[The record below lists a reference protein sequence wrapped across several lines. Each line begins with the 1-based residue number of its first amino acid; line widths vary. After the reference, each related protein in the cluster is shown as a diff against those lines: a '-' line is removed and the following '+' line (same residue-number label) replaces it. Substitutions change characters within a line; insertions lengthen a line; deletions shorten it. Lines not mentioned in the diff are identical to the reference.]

1 MKQEQVW
8 MPNSEVVSDFALAEE
23 ALQNLAIRDLTEL
36 EATQAA
42 GSVKQSSVVSL
53 EVVPMLFLLA
63 EGRFQPRNCA
73 ISVLSALLAR
83 PEFLQRLEMGLEVE
97 WERLQPWRSHTEAKP
112 LVDSVLPVVLDHTAR
127 LDTVQAA

>member
-1 MKQEQVW
+1 
-8 MPNSEVVSDFALAEE
+8 MPNSVVASDCSLAVE
-23 ALQNLAIRDLTEL
+23 ALQNLAIRDLTVVVVGQAVES
-36 EATQAA
+36 ETQSLVA
-42 GSVKQSSVVSL
+42 SS
-53 EVVPMLFLLA
+53 EVVPLLFRLV
-63 EGRFQPRNCA
+63 EVRFQPRNCA

-83 PEFLQRLEMGLEVE
+83 LEFLQQVETGLVAE

>member
-1 MKQEQVW
+1 
-8 MPNSEVVSDFALAEE
+8 MPNSEVPSDSALAVG
-23 ALQNLAIRDLTEL
+23 ASQNLAIRDLTEV
-36 EATQAA
+36 EALQAA
-42 GSVKQSSVVSL
+42 ESVTRSSAVSS
-53 EVVPMLFLLA
+53 EVVQLFQLV

-83 PEFLQRLEMGLEVE
+83 LEFLQQVEKGLGAE
-97 WERLQPWRSHTEAKP
+97 WELLQPWRSHTEAKP